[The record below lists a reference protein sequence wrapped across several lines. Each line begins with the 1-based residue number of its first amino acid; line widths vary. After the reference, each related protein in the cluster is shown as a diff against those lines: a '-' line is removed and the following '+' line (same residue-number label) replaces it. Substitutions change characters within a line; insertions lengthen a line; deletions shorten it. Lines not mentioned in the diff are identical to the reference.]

1 MSSDPKKPDV
11 GDLKLDATHLGG
23 IMVDLPPGGRIGL
36 RTSQPNFPET
46 IAEVLSN
53 QPLFGAAA
61 GIRDEEP
68 VAIQAAIQQ
77 MADID
82 ALLPAAE
89 KLVELLQ
96 ETRAVID
103 DRLQKKVFAIAEA
116 VERRA
121 KMMGD
126 DELRARYARTLEYRS
141 AIGNKAARTRQRNLA
156 STTPGENAN

>member
-1 MSSDPKKPDV
+1 MSDDPKKPDV
-11 GDLKLDATHLGG
+11 GDMRIDASHLEG
-23 IMVDLPPGGRIGL
+23 IVVDLPPGGRIGL
-36 RTSQPNFPET
+36 RKSQPNFPEA
-46 IAEVLSN
+46 IAELISN

-68 VAIQAAIQQ
+68 VAIQAGIQQ

-103 DRLQKKVFAIAEA
+103 DRLQKQVFTIAET
-116 VERRA
+116 VDRRA
-121 KMMGD
+121 RMMGD

-156 STTPGENAN
+156 AQAQDENAN

>member
-11 GDLKLDATHLGG
+11 GDMKLDASHLSG
-23 IMVDLPPGGRIGL
+23 IIVDLPPGGRIGL
-36 RTSQPNFPET
+36 RTSQKNFAET
-46 IAEVLSN
+46 IAELLSN
-53 QPLFGAAA
+53 QPLFGVAA

-68 VAIQAAIQQ
+68 TAIQTAIQQ

-103 DRLQKKVFAIAEA
+103 DRLQKQVFTIAETVA
-116 VERRA
+116 RRA
-121 KMMGD
+121 KMMAD

-156 STTPGENAN
+156 GPTPDEPAN

>member
-1 MSSDPKKPDV
+1 MSDDPKKPDV
-11 GDLKLDATHLGG
+11 GDMKIDASHLRG
-23 IMVDLPPGGRIGL
+23 IVVDLPPGGRIGL
-36 RTSQPNFPET
+36 RKSQANFPEM
-46 IAEVLSN
+46 IAELLSN
-53 QPLFGAAA
+53 HPLFGVAA

-68 VAIQAAIQQ
+68 VAIQASLQQ

-103 DRLQKKVFAIAEA
+103 DRLQKQVFTIAET

-126 DELRARYARTLEYRS
+126 NELRARYAKTLAYRS

-156 STTPGENAN
+156 GTTPDENAN

>member
-1 MSSDPKKPDV
+1 MSNDPKKPDV
-11 GDLKLDATHLGG
+11 GDMRIDASHVGG
-23 IMVDLPPGGRIGL
+23 IVVDLPPGGRIGL
-36 RTSQPNFPET
+36 RKSQRYFPET
-46 IAEVLSN
+46 VAEIFSN
-53 QPLFGAAA
+53 QPLLGVAA

-68 VAIQAAIQQ
+68 VAIQTGIQQ
-77 MADID
+77 IADID

-103 DRLQKKVFAIAEA
+103 DRLQKQVFTIAET

-121 KMMGD
+121 KMLGD

-156 STTPGENAN
+156 GQAPDENAI